1 MKQREED
8 FVSEMFISSSHDHI
22 LFISNKGIMYRLKC
36 YEISEG
42 SKTSRGYNIVN
53 LLPLEQDERITAI
66 LPVTEFEEGVKVFMA
81 TANGTVKKTVLTEF
95 NRLRTAGK
103 VAIKLVEGDELIG
116 VDLTS
121 GEDEV
126 MLFSAEGKVVRF
138 KESSVRAMGCNTTGV
153 RGIRL
158 GEGDKVVSLIVP
170 RGDGA
175 ILTATQNGYGKRTAV
190 AEYPTKSRA
199 TKGVISIKVTERNG
213 LVVGAVQVDD
223 CDQIMMITDAGT
235 LVRTRVSEIS
245 IVGRNTQGVI
255 LIRTSEDENVVGLQ
269 RVAEPVDEEDL
280 DTIDGSAAEG
290 DDEIAPE
297 VDVDDEPEEE

>member
-1 MKQREED
+1 
-8 FVSEMFISSSHDHI
+8 
-22 LFISNKGIMYRLKC
+22 
-36 YEISEG
+36 
-42 SKTSRGYNIVN
+42 
-53 LLPLEQDERITAI
+53 
-66 LPVTEFEEGVKVFMA
+66 MA

-235 LVRTRVSEIS
+235 PGISDPGEDLVR
-245 IVGRNTQGVI
+245 RNTQGVI
-255 LIRTSEDENVVGLQ
+255 LIRTAEDENVVGLQ

>member
-1 MKQREED
+1 M
-8 FVSEMFISSSHDHI
+8 
-22 LFISNKGIMYRLKC
+22 
-36 YEISEG
+36 
-42 SKTSRGYNIVN
+42 
-53 LLPLEQDERITAI
+53 
-66 LPVTEFEEGVKVFMA
+66 
-81 TANGTVKKTVLTEF
+81 
-95 NRLRTAGK
+95 
-103 VAIKLVEGDELIG
+103 AIKLVDGDELIG

-138 KESSVRAMGCNTTGV
+138 KESSVRAMGCNTAGV

-255 LIRTSEDENVVGLQ
+255 LIRTAEDENVVGLQ

>member
-1 MKQREED
+1 MRR
-8 FVSEMFISSSHDHI
+8 
-22 LFISNKGIMYRLKC
+22 KG
-36 YEISEG
+36 
-42 SKTSRGYNIVN
+42 
-53 LLPLEQDERITAI
+53 
-66 LPVTEFEEGVKVFMA
+66 
-81 TANGTVKKTVLTEF
+81 
-95 NRLRTAGK
+95 
-103 VAIKLVEGDELIG
+103 LV
-116 VDLTS
+116 
-121 GEDEV
+121 
-126 MLFSAEGKVVRF
+126 
-138 KESSVRAMGCNTTGV
+138 
-153 RGIRL
+153 
-158 GEGDKVVSLIVP
+158 
-170 RGDGA
+170 
-175 ILTATQNGYGKRTAV
+175 
-190 AEYPTKSRA
+190 
-199 TKGVISIKVTERNG
+199 SIKVTERNG

>member
-1 MKQREED
+1 MLAIRA
-8 FVSEMFISSSHDHI
+8 
-22 LFISNKGIMYRLKC
+22 
-36 YEISEG
+36 EIDQVKAG
-42 SKTSRGYNIVN
+42 VW
-53 LLPLEQDERITAI
+53 PLEDNPLVNAPHIQSE
-66 LPVTEFEEGVKVFMA
+66 L
-81 TANGTVKKTVLTEF
+81 
-95 NRLRTAGK
+95 
-103 VAIKLVEGDELIG
+103 VA
-116 VDLTS
+116 
-121 GEDEV
+121 
-126 MLFSAEGKVVRF
+126 
-138 KESSVRAMGCNTTGV
+138 
-153 RGIRL
+153 
-158 GEGDKVVSLIVP
+158 
-170 RGDGA
+170 
-175 ILTATQNGYGKRTAV
+175 LTATQNGYGKRTAV

-255 LIRTSEDENVVGLQ
+255 LIRTAEDENVVGLQ

>member
-1 MKQREED
+1 M
-8 FVSEMFISSSHDHI
+8 SLS
-22 LFISNKGIMYRLKC
+22 
-36 YEISEG
+36 
-42 SKTSRGYNIVN
+42 
-53 LLPLEQDERITAI
+53 
-66 LPVTEFEEGVKVFMA
+66 
-81 TANGTVKKTVLTEF
+81 GTTVLVTG
-95 NRLRTAGK
+95 AG
-103 VAIKLVEGDELIG
+103 GG
-116 VDLTS
+116 S
-121 GEDEV
+121 GETTARAFLHAGYPVIAGDLQVPVWETEYESLLTRV
-126 MLFSAEGKVVRF
+126 KMDISQEDQVNDVVRF

-255 LIRTSEDENVVGLQ
+255 LIRTAEDENVVGLQ

>member
-1 MKQREED
+1 
-8 FVSEMFISSSHDHI
+8 
-22 LFISNKGIMYRLKC
+22 
-36 YEISEG
+36 
-42 SKTSRGYNIVN
+42 
-53 LLPLEQDERITAI
+53 
-66 LPVTEFEEGVKVFMA
+66 
-81 TANGTVKKTVLTEF
+81 
-95 NRLRTAGK
+95 
-103 VAIKLVEGDELIG
+103 
-116 VDLTS
+116 
-121 GEDEV
+121 
-126 MLFSAEGKVVRF
+126 
-138 KESSVRAMGCNTTGV
+138 MGCNTTGV

-223 CDQIMMITDAGT
+223 CDQIAVITDAGT

-255 LIRTSEDENVVGLQ
+255 LIRTAEDENVVGLQ
-269 RVAEPVDEEDL
+269 HVLLNRLTRKIWIPSTAVPRKGTMKSLRKWTLTTSQKEE
-280 DTIDGSAAEG
+280 
-290 DDEIAPE
+290 
-297 VDVDDEPEEE
+297 